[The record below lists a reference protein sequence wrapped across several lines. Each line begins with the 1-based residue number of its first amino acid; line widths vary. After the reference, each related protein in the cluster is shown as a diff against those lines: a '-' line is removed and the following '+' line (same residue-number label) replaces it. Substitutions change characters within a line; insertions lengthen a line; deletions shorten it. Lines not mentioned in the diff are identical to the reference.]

1 MESSVYM
8 ESVRTGTVRQAPCR
22 QKPSGLRPDRK
33 VEEQSMENDI
43 LKVLI
48 TEEQIRRRVQE
59 LGVELTKDYEG
70 KDPVIVGVL
79 KGVVVFYADMIR
91 QIKTPCQMDFMW
103 ISSYAGT
110 ASTGSM
116 QVKRDITVDIRGRP
130 VLILED
136 IYDTGNSLDFTYRH
150 LLSKDPASLKICT
163 FLDKPER
170 RKPGITLKPDYV
182 GYTVPN
188 EFVVGYGLD
197 FNEHYRNLPYIG
209 VLKPEAYEG

>member
-1 MESSVYM
+1 ME
-8 ESVRTGTVRQAPCR
+8 
-22 QKPSGLRPDRK
+22 K
-33 VEEQSMENDI
+33 DI

-48 TEEQIRRRVQE
+48 TEEQIRQRIQE
-59 LGVELTKDYEG
+59 LGEELTRDYRD
-70 KDPVIVGVL
+70 KDPIIVGVL

-91 QIKTPCQMDFMW
+91 QIKTHFQMDFMW
-103 ISSYAGT
+103 ISSYEGT
-110 ASTGSM
+110 TSTGNM
-116 QVKRDITVDIRGRP
+116 VVKRDIGSDIKGRH

-136 IYDTGNSLDFTYRH
+136 IYDTGSSLDFTYRH
-150 LLSKDPASLKICT
+150 LLSKEPASLKICT

-197 FNEHYRNLPYIG
+197 YNEHYRNLPYIG
-209 VLKPEAYEG
+209 VLKPEAYGA